1 MSFRKIGRRRS
12 FQEEMLNLTPIID
25 IVFNLLLFFMVTTS
39 FSEIK
44 SGINIKLPN
53 SNVVEVT
60 EKKEVVISIDEQK
73 NIYLNSSKVDISELQ
88 TKTSELINSSGV
100 KTVVI
105 RADRANEYGYI
116 VKVMTIAKNA
126 GAEQLDIATEKEE

>member
-1 MSFRKIGRRRS
+1 MRFIKITRRKS

-39 FSEIK
+39 FSEIN
-44 SGINIKLPN
+44 SGINIKLPT
-53 SNVVEVT
+53 SNVVEIT
-60 EKKEVVISIDEQK
+60 NIKEIVISIDEHK
-73 NIYLNSSKVDISELQ
+73 NIYINNTPVKIDELE
-88 TKTSELINSSGV
+88 TKINEVINSSGI
-100 KTVVI
+100 KTVII
-105 RADRANEYGYI
+105 RADRTSEYGYI